1 MSAQSELDL
10 TRLPSAVLSDGVVSV
25 PLWAVG
31 TISLTEAYQLP
42 PVGSAGL
49 RAVSQVHDDTLTI
62 SATLPGSD
70 RFAWKLALEQLAE
83 ASRRGTALAAF
94 TSGRQSGLILVT
106 SMTIRTDIQVQSLTF
121 TASAARRDT
130 LDVQLTLAY
139 LPLPSVVGKL
149 LDAANVSVQALRDVI
164 PT

>member
-10 TRLPSAVLSDGVVSV
+10 TRPPSAVLSDGVVSV

-31 TISLTEAYQLP
+31 SISLTEAYQLP

-62 SATLPGSD
+62 SATLPGPD
-70 RFAWKLALEQLAE
+70 RFGWKLALEQLAE

-94 TSGRQSGLILVT
+94 TGGRQSGLILVT

-130 LDVQLTLAY
+130 LDVQLSLAY

-149 LDAANVSVQALRDVI
+149 LDTAKVSVQALHDI
-164 PT
+164 ISA

>member
-1 MSAQSELDL
+1 MSAQSGLDPTL
-10 TRLPSAVLSDGVVSV
+10 PPSAVLSDGVLSV

-31 TISLTEAYQLP
+31 SISLTEAYQLP

-62 SATLPGSD
+62 SAALPGPD

-83 ASRRGTALAAF
+83 ASRRGTALGAF
-94 TSGRQSGLILVT
+94 TGGRTSGLILVT
-106 SMTIRTDIQVQSLTF
+106 SMTIRTDIEVQSLSF
-121 TASAARRDT
+121 TASSARRDV
-130 LDVQLTLAY
+130 LDVQLSLAH

-149 LDAANVSVQALRDVI
+149 LDAANVGVQALRDVI
-164 PT
+164 SR